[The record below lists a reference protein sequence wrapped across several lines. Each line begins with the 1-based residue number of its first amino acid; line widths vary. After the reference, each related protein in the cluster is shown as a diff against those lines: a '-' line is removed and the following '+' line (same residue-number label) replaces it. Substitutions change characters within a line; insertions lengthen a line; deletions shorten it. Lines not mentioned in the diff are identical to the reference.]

1 MFSSVLSASIQGM
14 NICPIQVE
22 ADVSDGLPSF
32 AMVGYVTSQVKE
44 AQERVRTALK
54 NTGIAIPPKRITVNL
69 APAGIRKEGAGYDL
83 PITAAILSAAG
94 KIPRNLLRGVLM
106 IGEVSL
112 SGKCSPVSGI
122 LPIVMK
128 ARELGCHTCILPVQN
143 ALEGMLVPDIQV
155 IGVESV
161 RDMCEILQGKR
172 KPVDGIQKNP
182 AQPYSEEKYEDFQD
196 VQGQE
201 GARRAAEIAASGFHN
216 LLLIGAPGTGKS
228 MIAKRMPGILPE
240 LDKHESLEV
249 SKIYSI
255 AGLLP
260 AEHPFITTRPFRSPH
275 HTASAQALAGGG
287 KNPKPGEVTLAHRGV
302 LFLDEMPEFSKKSL
316 EILRQPMEDRY
327 IRLSRVQG
335 NYCFPADFLLLAAM
349 NPCPCGYYPDMNRCT
364 CSQGEITG
372 YLRKISQPLL
382 DRIDLCAEADPMS
395 YEELSANRK
404 AESSSEIRRRVEK
417 AVQIQKERYK
427 NTDFRFNGDLPAKAL
442 EQYCILS
449 SQGRE
454 LLRKAYDQLGISARA
469 YHRILKVARTIADME
484 NSEIIQKEHLQEAI
498 GYRVL
503 DKKYWR

>member
-1 MFSSVLSASIQGM
+1 M
-14 NICPIQVE
+14 
-22 ADVSDGLPSF
+22 
-32 AMVGYVTSQVKE
+32 
-44 AQERVRTALK
+44 
-54 NTGIAIPPKRITVNL
+54 PKCINKTCCKPLNFL
-69 APAGIRKEGAGYDL
+69 FYGS
-83 PITAAILSAAG
+83 T
-94 KIPRNLLRGVLM
+94 
-106 IGEVSL
+106 SL
-112 SGKCSPVSGI
+112 S
-122 LPIVMK
+122 
-128 ARELGCHTCILPVQN
+128 
-143 ALEGMLVPDIQV
+143 
-155 IGVESV
+155 
-161 RDMCEILQGKR
+161 
-172 KPVDGIQKNP
+172 
-182 AQPYSEEKYEDFQD
+182 
-196 VQGQE
+196 
-201 GARRAAEIAASGFHN
+201 
-216 LLLIGAPGTGKS
+216 
-228 MIAKRMPGILPE
+228 
-240 LDKHESLEV
+240 
-249 SKIYSI
+249 
-255 AGLLP
+255 
-260 AEHPFITTRPFRSPH
+260 
-275 HTASAQALAGGG
+275 
-287 KNPKPGEVTLAHRGV
+287 GV

-442 EQYCILS
+442 EQYCVLS

>member
-1 MFSSVLSASIQGM
+1 
-14 NICPIQVE
+14 
-22 ADVSDGLPSF
+22 
-32 AMVGYVTSQVKE
+32 
-44 AQERVRTALK
+44 
-54 NTGIAIPPKRITVNL
+54 
-69 APAGIRKEGAGYDL
+69 
-83 PITAAILSAAG
+83 
-94 KIPRNLLRGVLM
+94 
-106 IGEVSL
+106 
-112 SGKCSPVSGI
+112 
-122 LPIVMK
+122 
-128 ARELGCHTCILPVQN
+128 
-143 ALEGMLVPDIQV
+143 
-155 IGVESV
+155 
-161 RDMCEILQGKR
+161 
-172 KPVDGIQKNP
+172 
-182 AQPYSEEKYEDFQD
+182 
-196 VQGQE
+196 
-201 GARRAAEIAASGFHN
+201 
-216 LLLIGAPGTGKS
+216 

>member
-14 NICPIQVE
+14 DICPIQVE
-22 ADVSDGLPSF
+22 ADVRDGLPSF
-32 AMVGYVTSQVKE
+32 TMVGYVNSQVKE

-54 NTGIAIPPKRITVNL
+54 NAGITVPPKRITVNL
-69 APAGIRKEGAGYDL
+69 APADIRKEGAGYDL

-94 KIPRNLLRGVLM
+94 KISRDSLRGVLM

-112 SGKCSPVSGI
+112 SGKCSPVYGV

-128 ARELGCHTCILPVQN
+128 ARELGCHTCILPSENVM
-143 ALEGMLVPDIQV
+143 EGKLVPGIQV

-161 RDMCEILQGKR
+161 EEMYEILSGKR
-172 KPVDGIQKNP
+172 EAALHVSLNMKK
-182 AQPYSEEKYEDFQD
+182 EEKQNFYEDFQD

-201 GARRAAEIAASGFHN
+201 GAKRAAEIAASGFHN

-228 MIAKRMPGILPE
+228 MIARRIPGILPA
-240 LDKHESLEV
+240 LDQNESLEV

-260 AEHPFITTRPFRSPH
+260 PSDPFVRIRPFRAPH

-335 NYCFPADFLLLAAM
+335 TYSFPADFLLLAAM

-382 DRIDLCAEADPMS
+382 DRIDLCAEAEPVT
-395 YEELSANRK
+395 YQELVNTK
-404 AESSSEIRRRVEK
+404 KGESSADIRRRVERTVK
-417 AVQIQKERYK
+417 IQTERYRG
-427 NTDFRFNGDLPAKAL
+427 TDLRFNGDLPAKAL
-442 EQYCILS
+442 DQYCILS
-449 SQGRE
+449 AQGRKILE
-454 LLRKAYDQLGISARA
+454 RAYDQLGISARA

-484 NSEIIQKEHLQEAI
+484 ESEVIQREHLQEAI